1 MGDFLLIL
9 VKQRKDLGED
19 FYESNDVPAIIKA
32 VKETFKAMT
41 YKELV
46 AIRPK
51 YKRKVFA
58 ESKDNL
64 DANIYKPETIIAMI
78 NQLDTIDLPI
88 TTELNIY

>member
-1 MGDFLLIL
+1 
-9 VKQRKDLGED
+9 
-19 FYESNDVPAIIKA
+19 
-32 VKETFKAMT
+32 MT

-51 YKRKVFA
+51 YKRKIFA

-78 NQLDTIDLPI
+78 NQLDAIDLPI
-88 TTELNIY
+88 TTELNIF